1 MEKNNWDHQSETCT
15 NLCDFLLTGGAS
27 KDKKKI
33 THWHCRNKISLQQ
46 LEQTYENNKIYYSG
60 EQQQHCS
67 KTELIHVS
75 ALPLGL
81 SLLPGVSNC
90 PRFTVCGH
98 GV

>member
-1 MEKNNWDHQSETCT
+1 MEKTIGTTSLKHAQTSVTF
-15 NLCDFLLTGGAS
+15 FLLVGQIKT
-27 KDKKKI
+27 KKI

-67 KTELIHVS
+67 KTEFIHVS